1 MIVGCLQFNP
11 VFGEVERNLHEVAE
25 ILGETPVDLVVLPE
39 LFNTGYNFVSR
50 REVEALAEPVPHGR
64 SCQFLRELARGKR
77 CYIAAGIA
85 ERETVASGRGAAN
98 AGACYNSA
106 VLVGPGGVIA
116 RYRKLHLFDREKEL
130 FSPGN
135 FPLRVVEI
143 GIGEAFPVE
152 RFEQVREGDSAGR
165 SERVMVGMMICF
177 DWFFPEVARSL
188 SLQGAEL
195 LLHPANL
202 VLPHCP
208 SAMLTRSLENRV
220 YSLTAN
226 RTGREDR
233 GGVSLRYIGSSQIVA
248 PEGEILKRAGE
259 EETTLL
265 RAEVDPL
272 RARDKRITPRND
284 LFKDRRR
291 EFYRGLIEEPS

>member
-1 MIVGCLQFNP
+1 M
-11 VFGEVERNLHEVAE
+11 
-25 ILGETPVDLVVLPE
+25 GETPVDLVVLPE

-77 CYIAAGIA
+77 CHIAAGIA

-135 FPLRVVEI
+135 LPLGVVEI
-143 GIGEAFPVE
+143 AGGRAELSEEGPRRLARSSGRGSGE
-152 RFEQVREGDSAGR
+152 VR
-165 SERVMVGMMICF
+165 VGMMICF
-177 DWFFPEVARSL
+177 DWFFPEVARVL
-188 SLQGAEL
+188 ALQGADL

-208 SAMLTRSLENRV
+208 SAMITRSLENRV
-220 YSLTAN
+220 FSLTAN

-233 GGVSLRYIGSSQIVA
+233 GGVSLRYIGSSQIVT
-248 PEGEILKRAGE
+248 PGGEVLKRAGE
-259 EETTLL
+259 GERILL
-265 RAEVDPL
+265 AAEIDPL
-272 RARDKRITPRND
+272 GARDKGINLRND
-284 LFKDRRR
+284 LFKDRRK
-291 EFYRGLIEEPS
+291 EFYSELIGE